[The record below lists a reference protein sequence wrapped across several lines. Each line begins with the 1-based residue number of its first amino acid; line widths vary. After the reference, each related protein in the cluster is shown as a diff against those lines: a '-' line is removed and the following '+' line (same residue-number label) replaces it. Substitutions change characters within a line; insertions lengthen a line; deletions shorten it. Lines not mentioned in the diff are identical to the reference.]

1 MGLLQEIRKKVS
13 LKYTVKQEPY
23 SAPVQETHNAQ
34 MQQNISH
41 LQADIQFLIEAMTTP
56 HNQYAALCAPL
67 LSVSK
72 NSFLN

>member
-1 MGLLQEIRKKVS
+1 MGLLQEIQKKVS

-41 LQADIQFLIEAMTTP
+41 LQADIQFIILIM
-56 HNQYAALCAPL
+56 Q
-67 LSVSK
+67 
-72 NSFLN
+72 